1 MLADLHIV
9 VVDPDKERAEMIVDG
24 LQQVDDARI
33 TVIGEVIGLERKLAA
48 LAPDIILI
56 DLENPGRDMLADV
69 ARLSNP
75 TQRPVAMFV
84 DGSDTTMMS
93 AALDA
98 GVSAYVVDGLRSD
111 RVKPVL
117 EMAIARFHAFS
128 RLTAELEATKAA
140 LSERKI
146 VDRAKGLLMKRRSLS
161 EEEAY
166 ALLRKT
172 AMDQGKRVAEIAEA
186 LVTTADLLS

>member
-1 MLADLHIV
+1 
-9 VVDPDKERAEMIVDG
+9 MIVDG
-24 LQQVDDARI
+24 LQQVEDARV
-33 TVIGEVIGLERKLAA
+33 TVIGEVIGLERKLAS

-56 DLENPGRDMLADV
+56 DLENPGRDMLADI

-75 TQRPVAMFV
+75 TQQPVAIFV
-84 DGSDTTMMS
+84 DGSDTGMMS

-140 LSERKI
+140 LAERKI
-146 VDRAKGLLMKRRSLS
+146 LDRAKGLLMKRRGLS
-161 EEEAY
+161 EADAY

-172 AMDQGKRVAEIAEA
+172 AMDQGKRVSDVAEA

>member
-1 MLADLHIV
+1 
-9 VVDPDKERAEMIVDG
+9 
-24 LQQVDDARI
+24 
-33 TVIGEVIGLERKLAA
+33 
-48 LAPDIILI
+48 
-56 DLENPGRDMLADV
+56 
-69 ARLSNP
+69 
-75 TQRPVAMFV
+75 
-84 DGSDTTMMS
+84 MMS

-140 LSERKI
+140 LAERKI
-146 VDRAKGLLMKRRSLS
+146 LDRAKGLLMKRRGLS
-161 EEEAY
+161 EADAY

-172 AMDQGKRVAEIAEA
+172 AMDQGKRLVDVAGA
-186 LVTTADLLS
+186 LLTATDLLS

>member
-1 MLADLHIV
+1 MADLHIV